1 MTAKLLILSILL
13 LPLYTIRFRYGL
25 VRTNIFEIVVGLATL
40 SYLWQARLH
49 IISQIYNF
57 FFKKH
62 PVFLILG
69 IVGLLGMWSTQ
80 EFTASLG
87 VLKAY
92 FIVPLIFV
100 FLIERV
106 FFTRNR
112 GEVPIWALLFSA
124 AGVSLVSA
132 IQVVLSL
139 PEQIIRPT
147 AFYTIGT
154 DPNVTQGGFA
164 NYVAMY
170 LTPIF
175 FLAGVLLPS
184 AYRTKHFK
192 RWLTLV
198 LLTLGGILITQ
209 SFTAYIT
216 VVALSVLVTFWV
228 GMHEIKWHRI
238 TLQRVPLY
246 FLSLIAVVVAS
257 VPFVFFITQLPKFQ
271 NLFDPFT
278 RNSLSARLQ
287 IWHAAW
293 EIIKD
298 NPITGI
304 GLADFQRVYKEVIPN
319 LYFPPLEW
327 LVPEPHNV
335 FLAFWVHTGIIGLGV
350 FFWILIRHFR
360 DLSIILKKISQP
372 QAVIFFVAFLSF
384 YVQGLLDT
392 TFWKNDLAVLFM
404 LVLLYVEEH
413 VSLKRKP
420 IDEVIDLIYKK
431 QYRFISIQNK
441 LRSISRSNILRK

>member
-1 MTAKLLILSILL
+1 MTAKLLVLSLLL
-13 LPLYTIRFRYGL
+13 LPLYTIRFRYGFF
-25 VRTNIFEIVVGLATL
+25 RTNIFEVTVILAL
-40 SYLWQARLH
+40 FSYVWQVRLH
-49 IISQIYNF
+49 IVSQVYNF

-80 EFTASLG
+80 EITGSLG

-92 FIVPLIFV
+92 FMIPLIFV
-100 FLIERV
+100 FLVDRV
-106 FFTRNR
+106 FFARNR
-112 GEVPIWALLFSA
+112 GEVPIWALLLSA
-124 AGVSLVSA
+124 ATVSFISGVQFL
-132 IQVVLSL
+132 LGL
-139 PEQIIRPT
+139 PEQIVRPT
-147 AFYTIGT
+147 AFFTIGT
-154 DPNVTQGGFA
+154 DPAVTQGGFA

-184 AYRTKHFK
+184 SYRTKHFK
-192 RWLTLV
+192 RWLSLV
-198 LLTLGGILITQ
+198 LMTLGGIILTQ

-216 VVALSVLVTFWV
+216 IVTLSVLVTFWV
-228 GMHEIKWHRI
+228 GMHAIKWHRI

-246 FLSLIAVVVAS
+246 FMGLIGVIVAS
-257 VPFVFFITQLPKFQ
+257 VPFVFFITRLPKFQ

-278 RNSLSARLQ
+278 RNSLSARIQ

-293 EIIKD
+293 EIIKQ

-304 GLADFQRVYKEVIPN
+304 GLADFQRVYAQVIPN

-335 FLAFWVHTGIIGLGV
+335 FLAFWIHTGIIGLGI
-350 FFWILIRHFR
+350 FIWILIRHFR

-404 LVLLYVEEH
+404 VVLLYVEEH

-420 IDEVIDLIYKK
+420 VDEIINLIHKK
-431 QYRFISIQNK
+431 QYRFISIERK